1 MELFNSKGTLNA
13 SSQNDALNALFAYFQ
28 AQQNSQ
34 PSLTATAS
42 VNDEAKEALLTKALS
57 SERGRVALAQA
68 MANPIR

>member
-28 AQQNSQ
+28 AQQNAQ

-68 MANPIR
+68 MA